1 MTTVFIPTALRP
13 YTDRQ
18 SQVSVTAAT
27 VGEALAA
34 VVHDYPDLAAQLYD
48 DAGELRSFVNLFL
61 GDTNVK
67 TLDGLK
73 TPVAADA
80 QVLIVPAIAGGQA
93 R

>member
-18 SQVSVTAAT
+18 AQVEVPATT

-34 VVHDYPDLAAQLYD
+34 VVRDYPDLAAQLYD
-48 DAGELRSFVNLFL
+48 DAGELRSFVNLFV

-67 TLDGLK
+67 ALDGLK
-73 TPVAADA
+73 TAVGQDA
-80 QVLIVPAIAGGQA
+80 QVLIVPAIAGGS
-93 R
+93 RR